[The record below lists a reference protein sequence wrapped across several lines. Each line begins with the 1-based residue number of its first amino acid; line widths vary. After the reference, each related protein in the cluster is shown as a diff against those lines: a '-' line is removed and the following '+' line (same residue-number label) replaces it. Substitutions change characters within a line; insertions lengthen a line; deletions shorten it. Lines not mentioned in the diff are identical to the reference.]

1 MNIITVDDLKEAMP
15 PSLRTFATEEL
26 TDKLNNISQD
36 PLYVKSIR
44 DNFITY
50 THILQEGRY
59 KMEDYLSAI
68 TYVSFKLMGMS
79 NKEAYYKTFPDRYT
93 SLIAQGRTEKE
104 ISCYV
109 AAFHKGKLV
118 NKIMEQCIIPSWV
131 LHNEYYNEA
140 IRTNVELMRAA
151 KSEKVR
157 AMAAD
162 SLLKHLAKPEAIQG
176 PLVNIDMRQGSG
188 LDELKQAIT
197 SLAQK
202 QRELII
208 EGTPTKE
215 ITDQKLYEQTN

>member
-1 MNIITVDDLKEAMP
+1 MIELNELKEALP
-15 PSLRTFATEEL
+15 APLRVFATEEL
-26 TDKLNNISQD
+26 ANKIDKITKDPIYRENI
-36 PLYVKSIR
+36 KE
-44 DNFITY
+44 NFITY
-50 THILQEGRY
+50 THVLQEGKY
-59 KMEDYLSAI
+59 KMDDYLSAVS
-68 TYVSFKLMGMS
+68 YVSFKLMGLS
-79 NKEAYYKTFPDRYT
+79 NKEAYCKTFPDRYT
-93 SLIAQGRTEKE
+93 NLVAQGKTDKE

-109 AAFHKGKLV
+109 AAYHKGKLV
-118 NKIMEQCIIPSWV
+118 NQIMEQSIIPSWV

-140 IRTNVELMRAA
+140 IRKNVELMRTAR
-151 KSEKVR
+151 SEKVQ

>member
-1 MNIITVDDLKEAMP
+1 MIILEELKEALP
-15 PSLRTFATEEL
+15 APLKTFATQEL
-26 TDKLNNISQD
+26 ADKIDAITQD
-36 PLYVKSIR
+36 PLSAKIIQ

-50 THILQEGRY
+50 THVLQEGKY
-59 KMEDYLSAI
+59 KMDDYLSAVS
-68 TYVSFKLMGMS
+68 YVSFKLMGMS
-79 NKEAYYKTFPDRYT
+79 NKEAYCKTFPNRYAN
-93 SLIAQGRTEKE
+93 LIAQGRTEKE

-118 NKIMEQCIIPSWV
+118 NQIMEQCIIPAWV

-140 IRTNVELMRAA
+140 IRKNVNLMRTAR
-151 KSEKVR
+151 SEKVQ

-162 SLLKHLAKPEAIQG
+162 SLLKHLSKPEAIQG

-188 LDELKQAIT
+188 LDELKSAIT

-208 EGTPTKE
+208 EGMPTKE

>member
-1 MNIITVDDLKEAMP
+1 MIILEELKEALP
-15 PSLRTFATEEL
+15 APLKTFATQEL
-26 TDKLNNISQD
+26 ADKIDAITQD
-36 PLYVKSIR
+36 PLSAKIIQ

-50 THILQEGRY
+50 THVLQEGKY
-59 KMEDYLSAI
+59 KMDDYLSAVS
-68 TYVSFKLMGMS
+68 YVSFKLMGMS
-79 NKEAYYKTFPDRYT
+79 NKEAYCKTFPNRYAN
-93 SLIAQGRTEKE
+93 LIAQGRTEKE

-118 NKIMEQCIIPSWV
+118 NQIMEQCIIPAWV

-140 IRTNVELMRAA
+140 IRKNVDLMRTAR
-151 KSEKVR
+151 SEKVQ

-162 SLLKHLAKPEAIQG
+162 SLLKHLSKPEAIQG

-188 LDELKQAIT
+188 LDELKSAIT

-208 EGTPTKE
+208 EGMPTKE
-215 ITDQKLYEQTN
+215 IAEQKLYE

>member
-1 MNIITVDDLKEAMP
+1 MIVLEELKEALP
-15 PSLRTFATEEL
+15 APLKTFATQEL
-26 TDKLNNISQD
+26 ADKIDAITQD
-36 PLYVKSIR
+36 PLSAKIIQ

-50 THILQEGRY
+50 THVLQEGKY
-59 KMEDYLSAI
+59 KMDDYLSAVS
-68 TYVSFKLMGMS
+68 YVSFKLMGMS
-79 NKEAYYKTFPDRYT
+79 NKEAYCKTFPNRYAN
-93 SLIAQGRTEKE
+93 LIAQGRTEKE

-118 NKIMEQCIIPSWV
+118 NQIMEQCIIPAWV

-140 IRTNVELMRAA
+140 IRKNVDLMRTAR
-151 KSEKVR
+151 SEKVQ

-162 SLLKHLAKPEAIQG
+162 SLLKHLSKPEAIQG

-188 LDELKQAIT
+188 LDELKNAIT

-202 QRELII
+202 QREMII

-215 ITDQKLYEQTN
+215 IAEQKLYEQTN

>member
-1 MNIITVDDLKEAMP
+1 M
-15 PSLRTFATEEL
+15 RTA
-26 TDKLNNISQD
+26 
-36 PLYVKSIR
+36 R
-44 DNFITY
+44 
-50 THILQEGRY
+50 
-59 KMEDYLSAI
+59 
-68 TYVSFKLMGMS
+68 
-79 NKEAYYKTFPDRYT
+79 
-93 SLIAQGRTEKE
+93 
-104 ISCYV
+104 
-109 AAFHKGKLV
+109 
-118 NKIMEQCIIPSWV
+118 
-131 LHNEYYNEA
+131 
-140 IRTNVELMRAA
+140 
-151 KSEKVR
+151 SEKVQ

>member
-1 MNIITVDDLKEAMP
+1 MIILEELKEALP
-15 PSLRTFATEEL
+15 APLRTFATQEL
-26 TDKLNNISQD
+26 ADKIDVITQD
-36 PLYVKSIR
+36 PLSAKIIQ

-50 THILQEGRY
+50 THVLQEGKY
-59 KMEDYLSAI
+59 KMDDYLSAVS
-68 TYVSFKLMGMS
+68 YVSFKLMGMS
-79 NKEAYYKTFPDRYT
+79 NKEAYCKTFPNRYAN
-93 SLIAQGRTEKE
+93 LIAQGRTEKE

-118 NKIMEQCIIPSWV
+118 NQIMEQCIIPAWV

-140 IRTNVELMRAA
+140 IRKNVDLMRTAR
-151 KSEKVR
+151 SEKVQ

-162 SLLKHLAKPEAIQG
+162 SLLKHLSKPEAIQG

-188 LDELKQAIT
+188 LDELKNAIT

-202 QRELII
+202 QREMII

-215 ITDQKLYEQTN
+215 IAEQKLYEQTN

>member
-1 MNIITVDDLKEAMP
+1 MDIQLEDLKEAMP
-15 PSLRTFATEEL
+15 PSIRTFASQDL
-26 TDKLNNISQD
+26 VDKLNSISND
-36 PLYVKSIR
+36 PIVAKNIR

-50 THILQEGRY
+50 THILQEGKY

-68 TYVSFKLMGMS
+68 SYVSFKLMGMS
-79 NKEAYYKTFPDRYT
+79 NKEAYCKTFPSRYAN
-93 SLIAQGRTEKE
+93 LIAQGRTEKE
-104 ISCYV
+104 VSCYV

-118 NKIMEQCIIPSWV
+118 NKIMEQCIIPAWV

-140 IRTNVELMRAA
+140 IRTNVELMRTAR
-151 KSEKVR
+151 SEKVK

-188 LDELKQAIT
+188 LDELKNAIS

-202 QRELII
+202 QREMII
-208 EGTPTKE
+208 DGTPTKE
-215 ITDQKLYEQTN
+215 IAEQKLYE

>member
-1 MNIITVDDLKEAMP
+1 MNITVDNLKEAMP
-15 PSLRTFATEEL
+15 PSLRTFATQEL
-26 TDKLNNISQD
+26 TDKLNNISHD
-36 PLYVKSIR
+36 PLYVKTIR

-50 THILQEGRY
+50 THILQEGKY
-59 KMEDYLSAI
+59 KMEDYLSAVS
-68 TYVSFKLMGMS
+68 YVSFKLMGMS
-79 NKEAYYKTFPDRYT
+79 NKEAYCKTFPDRYA

-118 NKIMEQCIIPSWV
+118 NKIMEQCIIPAWV

-151 KSEKVR
+151 KSEKVK

-188 LDELKQAIT
+188 LDELKNAIS

-202 QRELII
+202 QREMII
-208 EGTPTKE
+208 DGTPTKE
-215 ITDQKLYEQTN
+215 IAEQRLYDSVS

>member
-1 MNIITVDDLKEAMP
+1 MTELNELKEALP
-15 PSLRTFATEEL
+15 APLRVFATEEL
-26 TDKLNNISQD
+26 ADKIDKITKDPIYRENI
-36 PLYVKSIR
+36 KE
-44 DNFITY
+44 NFITY
-50 THILQEGRY
+50 THVLQEGKY
-59 KMEDYLSAI
+59 KMDDYLSAVS
-68 TYVSFKLMGMS
+68 YVSFKLMGLS
-79 NKEAYYKTFPDRYT
+79 NKEAYCKTFPDRYT
-93 SLIAQGRTEKE
+93 NLVAQGKTDKE

-109 AAFHKGKLV
+109 AAYHKGKLV
-118 NKIMEQCIIPSWV
+118 NQIMEQSIIPSWV

-140 IRTNVELMRAA
+140 IRKNVELMRTAR
-151 KSEKVR
+151 SEKVQ

>member
-1 MNIITVDDLKEAMP
+1 MIELNELKEALP
-15 PSLRTFATEEL
+15 APLRVFATEEL
-26 TDKLNNISQD
+26 ADKIDKITKDPIYRENI
-36 PLYVKSIR
+36 KE
-44 DNFITY
+44 NFITY
-50 THILQEGRY
+50 THVLQEGKY
-59 KMEDYLSAI
+59 KMDDYLSAVA
-68 TYVSFKLMGMS
+68 YVSFKLMGLS
-79 NKEAYYKTFPDRYT
+79 NKEAYCKTFPERYT
-93 SLIAQGRTEKE
+93 NLVAQGKTEKE
-104 ISCYV
+104 VSCYV
-109 AAFHKGKLV
+109 AAYHKGKLV
-118 NKIMEQCIIPSWV
+118 NQIMEQCIIPSWV

-140 IRTNVELMRAA
+140 IRKNVELMRTAR
-151 KSEKVR
+151 SEKVQ

-176 PLVNIDMRQGSG
+176 PLVNIDMRQGTG

>member
-1 MNIITVDDLKEAMP
+1 MIILEELKEALP
-15 PSLRTFATEEL
+15 APLRTFATQEL
-26 TDKLNNISQD
+26 ADKIDAITQD
-36 PLYVKSIR
+36 PLSAKIIQ

-50 THILQEGRY
+50 THVLQEGKY
-59 KMEDYLSAI
+59 KMDDYLSAVS
-68 TYVSFKLMGMS
+68 YVSFKLMGMS
-79 NKEAYYKTFPDRYT
+79 NKEAYCKTFPNRYAN
-93 SLIAQGRTEKE
+93 LIAQGRTEKE

-118 NKIMEQCIIPSWV
+118 NQIMEQCIIPAWV

-140 IRTNVELMRAA
+140 IRKNVDLMRTAR
-151 KSEKVR
+151 SEKVQ

-162 SLLKHLAKPEAIQG
+162 SLLKHLSKPEAIQG

-188 LDELKQAIT
+188 LDELKNAIT

-202 QRELII
+202 QREMII

-215 ITDQKLYEQTN
+215 IAEQKLYEQTN